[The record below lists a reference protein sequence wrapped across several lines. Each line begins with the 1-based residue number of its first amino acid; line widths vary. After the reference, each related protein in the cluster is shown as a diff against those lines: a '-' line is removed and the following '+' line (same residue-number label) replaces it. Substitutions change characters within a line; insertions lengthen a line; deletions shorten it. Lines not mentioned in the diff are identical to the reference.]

1 MAQKSKNNPKV
12 PNLSTE
18 KMKKGRK
25 NMADGRWQLDLDLFP
40 NQFRLTAIRQKVL
53 QMGGAFALAIT
64 RRNLRHN
71 YATNFLCPDSTFF
84 LGIVQKGP
92 KSAKSITQ

>member
-1 MAQKSKNNPKV
+1 MA
-12 PNLSTE
+12 
-18 KMKKGRK
+18 
-25 NMADGRWQLDLDLFP
+25 AGRWQLDLDLFP

-84 LGIVQKGP
+84 LGIAQKGH

>member
-1 MAQKSKNNPKV
+1 
-12 PNLSTE
+12 
-18 KMKKGRK
+18 
-25 NMADGRWQLDLDLFP
+25 MADGRWQLDLDLFP
-40 NQFRLTAIRQKVL
+40 NQFSLTAIRQKVL

-84 LGIVQKGP
+84 LGIAQKGVY
-92 KSAKSITQ
+92 SATSKIMIQKNPEGEPSGHCCHNK